1 MRRLLVKLL
10 APCEPF
16 RAVPPDADRTR
27 PPSERSAPALPPV
40 RRAAVLISHPRGLEH
55 AEPLTWQISEQ
66 KRRVERSI
74 SNDRPAVSRTSGLR
88 RGFWPAPIG
97 LAGGAP
103 QRARDAVLLNV
114 VGFGVRPRR
123 PQADLLTRP
132 VSTIPKTGDESG
144 DESVENRCRYGVLPR
159 NRYHQCPCA
168 LIAALQ

>member
-1 MRRLLVKLL
+1 MIAAGEGGFKPRIGRQPQPMPARLRSL
-10 APCEPF
+10 
-16 RAVPPDADRTR
+16 
-27 PPSERSAPALPPV
+27 SAPAMSAV
-40 RRAAVLISHPRGLEH
+40 RGERARRLDQNGRAASAAGRLI
-55 AEPLTWQISEQ
+55 A
-66 KRRVERSI
+66 VSI
-74 SNDRPAVSRTSGLR
+74 SGEWRLQAPAVSRTSGLR

-103 QRARDAVLLNV
+103 QRARDAVLLNM

-123 PQADLLTRP
+123 RQADQLTRP

-144 DESVENRCRYGVLPR
+144 DKSVENRCRYGVLPR